1 MQPSTKAAIPAVS
14 VISKPKHALLPPDVS
29 AASLMRLPAV
39 VAATGAAA
47 STIWTWCRQGKFPE
61 PVRFGGMTIKRKKGP
76 SLQRA
81 IITAWRASDVLAW
94 LADPEAWRADHATQ
108 RAAELGGAP

>member
-14 VISKPKHALLPPDVS
+14 VIPKPKHAPLPPDVS
-29 AASLMRLPAV
+29 AASLMRMPAV
-39 VAATGAAA
+39 VSATGAAA

-76 SLQRA
+76 SLQRST
-81 IITAWRASDVLAW
+81 ITAWRASDVLAW
-94 LADPEAWRADHATQ
+94 LADPEAWRTAQSISKSEVGH
-108 RAAELGGAP
+108 E